1 MKRQKILNDVRVA
14 MRQTFGSTERDDA
27 IDAVQDKW
35 RLSSGQL
42 YNVCIL
48 TPGRVDYW
56 VR

>member
-14 MRQTFGSTERDDA
+14 MRETFGSTERDDS

-42 YNVCIL
+42 YNICIL